1 MRCPPPPPPLPSR
14 ACRLREQGALA
25 LLQALCAW
33 EGKKKQDADAVFT
46 RALLHN
52 KTGGMRLAVANRE
65 WHMLELLDLSDN
77 GIEEV
82 GGIVVA
88 ALICLGPN
96 LIQ

>member
-1 MRCPPPPPPLPSR
+1 M
-14 ACRLREQGALA
+14 
-25 LLQALCAW
+25 
-33 EGKKKQDADAVFT
+33 

-96 LIQ
+96 LIQCNLGACGVAAAVCVRVRVIHAFAIQIGIPSGAAAQRLWVRR